1 MRNHLNRNSY
11 LGIFGIIIFLICI
24 WRKFSPARLPNY
36 GSIMSDTISF
46 ASFITCLMFI
56 GLAYLPMQNN
66 SKFMHAMQDLQTDIV
81 VMHQILITIT
91 IYFSISVTSLLSL
104 SFKFQDTSP
113 ISILLASL
121 WLALLITGILEVSSL
136 LFELFRIIL
145 YVAEENKR
153 QRHGY

>member
-1 MRNHLNRNSY
+1 MRNHFNRNSY
-11 LGIFGIIIFLICI
+11 LGIFGIIVFFICI
-24 WRKFSPARLPNY
+24 WRRFSPAKLPNY

-56 GLAYLPMQNN
+56 GLAYLPMQSN

-81 VMHQILITIT
+81 IMHQILITIT

-104 SFKFQDTSP
+104 SFKIQDTSP
-113 ISILLASL
+113 ISIALASL

-145 YVAEENKR
+145 YVAEENKHHG
-153 QRHGY
+153 HGY

>member
-1 MRNHLNRNSY
+1 
-11 LGIFGIIIFLICI
+11 
-24 WRKFSPARLPNY
+24 
-36 GSIMSDTISF
+36 MSDTISF

-56 GLAYLPMQNN
+56 GLAYLPMQSN

-81 VMHQILITIT
+81 IMHQILITIT

-104 SFKFQDTSP
+104 SFKIQDTSP
-113 ISILLASL
+113 ISIALASL

-145 YVAEENKR
+145 YVAEENKHHG
-153 QRHGY
+153 HGY